1 MTTVAT
7 PQFLILTAPPLGP
20 VLVKFPY
27 RSSVKRNELEID
39 FNLSRGRNESNAYLL
54 YESGSEGISAQ

>member
-7 PQFLILTAPPLGP
+7 PQFLILTAPPLGL
-20 VLVKFPY
+20 VLVNLPY

-39 FNLSRGRNESNAYLL
+39 SICREDVTKVTPICRDEG
-54 YESGSEGISAQ
+54 GSEGISAQ